1 MVITVTIKYGTKV
14 ILEISITILLRTNWT
29 QIKNK
34 TKNQMQFANKF
45 PKKIQSIW
53 FFLLFEM

>member
-45 PKKIQSIW
+45 PKKIQSI
-53 FFLLFEM
+53 